1 MALST
6 LVINIAYIAL
16 FASTFTRRLV
26 WLRAFLIAGSVAF
39 ITFGIMV
46 GNWSMVGWNI
56 VTGSLH
62 ARQLVLY
69 VLSRRRLSLTAE
81 DEVVR
86 RTLFPDLD
94 AFDFSSLWSMG
105 ETVRYVDEL
114 MTVRGETHGRVGVV
128 LDGTVRIERPA
139 DADVELTS
147 GALVGELTYVRG
159 GAATA
164 DARAIGT
171 VTLREWPHDRLA
183 TLDQLNPAA
192 GRALHRFLERDIA
205 AKVG

>member
-1 MALST
+1 MAAST
-6 LVINIAYIAL
+6 FVINIAYIAL
-16 FASTFTRRLV
+16 FSSTFTRRLV
-26 WLRAFLIAGSVAF
+26 WLRAFLIVGSVAF

-46 GNWSMVGWNI
+46 ENWSMVGWNI

-62 ARQLVLY
+62 SRQLALY
-69 VLSRRRLSLTAE
+69 VLSRRRLSLTAD
-81 DEVVR
+81 DELVR
-86 RTLFPDLD
+86 KTLFPDLD

-105 ETVRYVDEL
+105 ETVRYTDEL
-114 MTVRGETHGRVGVV
+114 MTTHGEEHGRIGVV
-128 LDGTVRIERPA
+128 LDGTVRVERPA
-139 DADVELTS
+139 EEHVELGN

-159 GAATA
+159 GGATA

-192 GRALHRFLERDIA
+192 GRALHRFLERDMA